1 MMWKLYKTKLI
12 LLIIAGTML
21 LVAGVYTGFK
31 LGRSSEGFNLTT
43 DPNAVM
49 IDEAYLASQQYNPST
64 AVQGN
69 FIHHLFTDL
78 YFTPSST
85 TQELPVWNDPEN
97 PYHLMVTL
105 YLEDE
110 EEPLIVSGLIPPGQM
125 LSSVTLA
132 HVLAEGD
139 YIATLVDTP
148 ADDRGNV
155 YGSLSAKVTIHVV
168 DDR

>member
-1 MMWKLYKTKLI
+1 MWKQYKGKLI
-12 LLIIAGTML
+12 LLIAAGIL
-21 LVAGVYTGFK
+21 LVAAGVYAGFK
-31 LGRSSEGFNLTT
+31 LGATDRGPSSML
-43 DPNAVM
+43 DPNAVT
-49 IDEAYLASQQYNPST
+49 IDEAYLAFQHYNPST
-64 AVQGN
+64 AVQGS
-69 FIHHLFTDL
+69 FIHHLFSDL
-78 YFTPSST
+78 HFTAGLT

-105 YLEDE
+105 SLADE

>member
-1 MMWKLYKTKLI
+1 MWKQYKNKLI
-12 LLIIAGTML
+12 LLIIAGVL
-21 LVAGVYTGFK
+21 LLASGIYTGYK
-31 LGRSSEGFNLTT
+31 LGASGRWSSPML
-43 DPNAVM
+43 DPNAVP
-49 IDEAYLASQQYNPST
+49 IDDAYLASQHYNPST
-64 AVQGN
+64 AVQGS

-78 YFTPSST
+78 YFTVGST

>member
-1 MMWKLYKTKLI
+1 
-12 LLIIAGTML
+12 ML
-21 LVAGVYTGFK
+21 
-31 LGRSSEGFNLTT
+31 
-43 DPNAVM
+43 DPNAVP
-49 IDEAYLASQQYNPST
+49 IDEAYLASQHYNPST
-64 AVQGN
+64 AVQGS

-78 YFTPSST
+78 YFTVGST

>member
-1 MMWKLYKTKLI
+1 MWKQYKGKLI
-12 LLIIAGTML
+12 LLIAAGIL
-21 LVAGVYTGFK
+21 LVAAGVYAGFK
-31 LGRSSEGFNLTT
+31 LGVSGRGSSSML
-43 DPNAVM
+43 DPNAVT

-78 YFTPSST
+78 HFIAGST

-97 PYHLMVTL
+97 PYNLMVML
-105 YLEDE
+105 YLEGE
-110 EEPLIVSGLIPPGQM
+110 EEPLAASGLIPPGQM
-125 LSSVTLA
+125 LSSVTLT
-132 HVLAEGD
+132 HVLAAGD
-139 YIATLVDTP
+139 YTATLINTP
-148 ADDRGNV
+148 ADDQGNV